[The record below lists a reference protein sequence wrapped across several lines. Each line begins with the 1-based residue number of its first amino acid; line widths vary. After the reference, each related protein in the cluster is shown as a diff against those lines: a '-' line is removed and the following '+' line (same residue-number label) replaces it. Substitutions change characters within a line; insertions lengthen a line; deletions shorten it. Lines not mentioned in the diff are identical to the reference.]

1 MKYHNRDVLEFKAG
15 NIYRRG
21 RNLYRRGRNL
31 AVLRES
37 GYTSAQTLSYYTG
50 VRPVVLNVSKKASI
64 LVIYEGLYEV

>member
-15 NIYRRG
+15 NTYRRG
-21 RNLYRRGRNL
+21 GNL

-50 VRPVVLNVSKKASI
+50 VRPVVLNISKKTSI
-64 LVIYEGLYEV
+64 LVIYEGLHEM

>member
-15 NIYRRG
+15 NPYRRG
-21 RNLYRRGRNL
+21 GNL
-31 AVLRES
+31 AVLRKS

-50 VRPVVLNVSKKASI
+50 VRPVVLNVSKKAFI